1 MDSSLPHPFYSARN
15 WHTPKKNE
23 SGNCIT
29 HMSEVRINEAAL
41 YLLIYVLQ
49 LYLKAIM
56 EVVAQ
61 FFRILRM
68 LILNVSPFI

>member
-1 MDSSLPHPFYSARN
+1 
-15 WHTPKKNE
+15 
-23 SGNCIT
+23 
-29 HMSEVRINEAAL
+29 MSEVRINEAAL

-68 LILNVSPFI
+68 LILNVSPFIWRVYNQNR